1 VMGLLNNDDL
11 TKLLLMEYLL
21 YMMELL
27 AME

>member
-1 VMGLLNNDDL
+1 VMGLLDNDDL

-21 YMMELL
+21 DMMGLL